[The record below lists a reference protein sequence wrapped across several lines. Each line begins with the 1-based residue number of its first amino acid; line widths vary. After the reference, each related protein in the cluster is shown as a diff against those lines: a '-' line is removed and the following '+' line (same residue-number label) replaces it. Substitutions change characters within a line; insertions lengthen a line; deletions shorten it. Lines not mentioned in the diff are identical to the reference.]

1 MLVVASYDTV
11 SFLSDGAEH
20 CQICDVWC
28 MHRSG
33 RSVTAQHDSSW
44 PFFTEFGEI
53 EGTCQG
59 FLFQEGEDGA
69 RQGVCVCLYVKYYL
83 KAEGKAMD
91 ALF

>member
-44 PFFTEFGEI
+44 PFFTSLGRLKGPARASYSRKEKMG
-53 EGTCQG
+53 QG
-59 FLFQEGEDGA
+59 
-69 RQGVCVCLYVKYYL
+69 RVCLYVKYYL
-83 KAEGKAMD
+83 KAEGKTID
-91 ALF
+91 TLF